1 MADNR
6 YSIEYA
12 KTGRSSCKNSS
23 CKGNIEKG
31 SLRIGKFGKNPF
43 SDDPEDTKT
52 DWFHYNCIFDALT
65 RARAATKKI
74 DSVDDLEGFEDMK
87 DSDKQ
92 LVRDL
97 VKSYVDDGYK
107 KKAAPKK
114 RKSKKD
120 DDNDDDEKK
129 PRKKKAAPKK
139 KKDEDEDAGDDE
151 DEKPA
156 KKPAKKPAMKA
167 HKGDDDDDDNDGG
180 GKTYLESDSKTGGK
194 FWEISVSGSEVTVRH
209 GKIGAGGQTSTKDL
223 GSAAKAEKFAQ
234 KQIEAK
240 KKKGYSPA

>member
-23 CKGNIEKG
+23 CKSNIEKG
-31 SLRIGKFGKNPF
+31 SLRMGKIGKNPF
-43 SDDPEDTKT
+43 SDDAEDTKT
-52 DWFHYNCIFDALT
+52 DWFHCDCIFDALT
-65 RARAATKKI
+65 RARSATKKI
-74 DSVDDLEGFEDMK
+74 DSVDDLEGFEELK

-97 VKSYVDDGYK
+97 VKRYVDDGYK
-107 KKAAPKK
+107 KKPAPKK

-120 DDNDDDEKK
+120 DDDDDQAEKK

-139 KKDEDEDAGDDE
+139 KRDDEDEDDE

-156 KKPAKKPAMKA
+156 KKPAKKVQK
-167 HKGDDDDDDNDGG
+167 DEDDNNDKGG
-180 GKTYLESDSKTGGK
+180 GSGSKTYLESDSNSGGK
-194 FWEISVSGSEVTVRH
+194 FWEISVDESEVTVRH
-209 GKIGAGGQTSTKDL
+209 GKIGASGQTSTKDL
-223 GSAAKAEKFAQ
+223 GSADKAQKFAQ

-240 KKKGYSPA
+240 KKKGYSQP